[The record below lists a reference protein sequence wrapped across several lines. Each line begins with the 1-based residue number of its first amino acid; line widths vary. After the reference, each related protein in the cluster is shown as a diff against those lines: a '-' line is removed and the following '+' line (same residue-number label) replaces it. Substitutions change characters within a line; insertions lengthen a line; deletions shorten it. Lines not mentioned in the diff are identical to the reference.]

1 VSQTSG
7 LATSPLAWNLSY
19 FWATVNRSATDKTR
33 TVICLYIMSYGMP
46 LAEWGNRSCD
56 RKQAKIDIQPVQRIR
71 AHEEVVR
78 QLRALMEREVLR
90 TGD

>member
-1 VSQTSG
+1 
-7 LATSPLAWNLSY
+7 
-19 FWATVNRSATDKTR
+19 
-33 TVICLYIMSYGMP
+33 MSYGTP
-46 LAEWGNRSCD
+46 LAVWRNRIRD

-90 TGD
+90 TGDRLPSERELAKQFGVSRVTVR